1 MKSVSLAKFAP
12 MRLRFILVSISLL
25 FFLFAESQS
34 KVLRRE
40 IQVENDNDAYTL
52 NLSRDQYYSQGVA
65 LRYRILTDSSKWSNS
80 TEKVIKAFVL
90 NHRFYTAKHL
100 FWADSADM
108 DRPYAGQISLSAT
121 REYYLKNNSYLY
133 AELELGWMGPALRMG
148 DLQRNWHKAFGM
160 QEPFGW
166 QFQIN
171 NSPIINVYG
180 KYAKVLWQGADVDVS
195 AQSNLAFGTAFSHG
209 RQELFIRIGNF
220 KPIHQST
227 LFNARLGQVNDG
239 PKLHEAYF
247 FIGPGIEYVAY
258 NSTIEGGVIGE
269 ESIFTKESE
278 KWIYQTR
285 AGFLLSWTK
294 FDLALFYYRRT
305 KETSESTF
313 HKYVGIRLGLRF

>member
-1 MKSVSLAKFAP
+1 
-12 MRLRFILVSISLL
+12 MRLRFIIASLPV
-25 FFLFAESQS
+25 FITLFAESQS
-34 KVLRRE
+34 KVLTRE
-40 IQVENDNDAYTL
+40 LQVENDNDAYTL
-52 NLSRDQYYSQGVA
+52 NWTRDQYYSQGVA
-65 LRYRILTDSSKWSNS
+65 LRYRILTDSSKWKKS

-121 REYYLKNNSYLY
+121 REYYLKSNAYIY

-148 DLQRNWHKAFGM
+148 DFQRNWHKTFGM
-160 QEPFGW
+160 QEPLGW
-166 QFQIN
+166 RFQVN
-171 NSPIINVYG
+171 NTPIVNLYG
-180 KYAKVLWQGADVDVS
+180 RYAKVFWESADVDVS
-195 AQSNLAFGTAFSHG
+195 SQSNLALGTAFSHV
-209 RQELFIRIGNF
+209 RQEILFRIGNF
-220 KPIHQST
+220 KPLHQST
-227 LFNARLGQVNDG
+227 QFNGRLGQMDNSS
-239 PKLHEAYF
+239 KLHEAYF
-247 FIGPGIEYVAY
+247 FIGPGIEYVPY
-258 NSTIEGGVIGE
+258 NSTIEGGIIGE

-285 AGFLLSWTK
+285 AGILLSWTK